1 MSFDPNGF
9 FEAISAGLSRVPPGL
24 IAAGLLAGPTVIWLI
39 LRFANPPDL
48 AKREEVVPEIALW
61 LCESCRSLNNDWRD
75 RCYHCHRPADA
86 DVAVTLDRPATF
98 DPGVGIAVGPGLP
111 IGDERLLRPWVAADD
126 TWTQAPSEP
135 RADANPVPADDTL
148 TGQFWDTEVT
158 AIPASEEVAAADAEE
173 PALEPQVFEP
183 WIKAS
188 ARPPAPRPATRRRR

>member
-48 AKREEVVPEIALW
+48 AKREAVAPEIALW

-86 DVAVTLDRPATF
+86 GVAVTLERPATF

-111 IGDERLLRPWVAADD
+111 IGDERLGHRGGGDPDERGTGRDRRRGARPRAPGVRAMDQGFRPSAGIAAGHASAPLTRDAADRGR
-126 TWTQAPSEP
+126 T
-135 RADANPVPADDTL
+135 
-148 TGQFWDTEVT
+148 
-158 AIPASEEVAAADAEE
+158 
-173 PALEPQVFEP
+173 
-183 WIKAS
+183 
-188 ARPPAPRPATRRRR
+188 